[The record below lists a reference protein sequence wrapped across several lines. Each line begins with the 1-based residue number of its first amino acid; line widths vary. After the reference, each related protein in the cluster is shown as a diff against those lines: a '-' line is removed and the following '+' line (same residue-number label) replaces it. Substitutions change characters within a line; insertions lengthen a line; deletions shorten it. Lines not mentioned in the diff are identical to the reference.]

1 MQADRHICVFGIE
14 TEYRVAAS
22 KFKPA
27 ALHRRQPPAQAIR
40 ALCEIDRVYTGVRP
54 VGLFSLLSEA
64 GNVRHTILRKRPNW
78 SNSVLARPTG
88 TRAVL
93 RSRWI
98 IAHQDP
104 CRVPCDWTGFA
115 HGEGCERL
123 QIASTPLCAPTS
135 LASAVSQ

>member
-1 MQADRHICVFGIE
+1 MQLDRPICGFGLE
-14 TEYRVAAS
+14 SEYSVAAS
-22 KFKPA
+22 RSPA
-27 ALHRRQPPAQAIR
+27 ASLTSAQYR
-40 ALCEIDRVYTGVRP
+40 ALAAAVREYVP
-54 VGLFSLLSEA
+54 NVG
-64 GNVRHTILRKRPNW
+64 
-78 SNSVLARPTG
+78 SNSVLAAPKG
-88 TRAVL
+88 TWAVPS
-93 RSRWI
+93 SRWI